1 MHVYTKTGDAG
12 ETGLYTGERV
22 KKSSLRV
29 DVYGTIDEADAAFG
43 MARAFATKAEVK
55 TAILGIQKKLSSLMA
70 DIASLDKGPIIHEED
85 VIALESAMDD
95 IEERLPKL
103 TSFLIPG
110 GSPAGACLDHAR
122 TVVRRAERRG
132 NNGRRVEA
140 ENGTGEIAV
149 LSFCEESELAVGG
162 IRTENEFGDRSEG
175 SAEGIPV
182 LAFFSDVR
190 KEGLFYFDE
199 GRIQVPGRFG

>member
-12 ETGLYTGERV
+12 ESGLYTGERV

-110 GSPAGACLDHAR
+110 DTPAGACLDQNAGR
-122 TVVRRAERRG
+122 RVDVRRAFLTLHFPDRACAGGQQKQKRRQ
-132 NNGRRVEA
+132 NCKSFHIPLSPIFRRLQQ
-140 ENGTGEIAV
+140 GY
-149 LSFCEESELAVGG
+149 LL
-162 IRTENEFGDRSEG
+162 
-175 SAEGIPV
+175 
-182 LAFFSDVR
+182 
-190 KEGLFYFDE
+190 
-199 GRIQVPGRFG
+199 RFGVFYALIPSFAACERPENAL

>member
-55 TAILGIQKKLSSLMA
+55 TAILGI
-70 DIASLDKGPIIHEED
+70 
-85 VIALESAMDD
+85 
-95 IEERLPKL
+95 LPKL

-110 GSPAGACLDHAR
+110 DTPAGACLDHAR
-122 TVVRRAERRG
+122 TVVRRAERR
-132 NNGRRVEA
+132 
-140 ENGTGEIAV
+140 
-149 LSFCEESELAVGG
+149 FCELAEHEDGHG
-162 IRTENEFGDRSEG
+162 TDRRFLNRLSDY
-175 SAEGIPV
+175 
-182 LAFFSDVR
+182 AFLLMRLEETDV
-190 KEGLFYFDE
+190 
-199 GRIQVPGRFG
+199 